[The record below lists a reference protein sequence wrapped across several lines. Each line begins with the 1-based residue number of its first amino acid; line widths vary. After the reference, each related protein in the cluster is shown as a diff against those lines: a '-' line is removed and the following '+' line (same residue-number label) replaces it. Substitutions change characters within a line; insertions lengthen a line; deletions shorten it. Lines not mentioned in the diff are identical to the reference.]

1 MKIKQT
7 GLALMAAL
15 TVSFAGST
23 ALAADGDVNTP
34 YTLAQTTTIERER
47 DILPDNTPEG
57 GDVEI
62 KTHDGLTTTE
72 TEIDEDGTVDD
83 NDTEY
88 AGFSL
93 MTWVLFGLVALA
105 LVGFFMS
112 RRGRVP
118 SV

>member
-1 MKIKQT
+1 MKVKQT

-23 ALAADGDVNTP
+23 ALAAENIDAP
-34 YTLAQTTTIERER
+34 FTLAQTTTIERER

-62 KTHDGLTTTE
+62 KTRDGLTTTE
-72 TEIDEDGTVDD
+72 LEIDEDGTVDD

-112 RRGRVP
+112 RRGRVH